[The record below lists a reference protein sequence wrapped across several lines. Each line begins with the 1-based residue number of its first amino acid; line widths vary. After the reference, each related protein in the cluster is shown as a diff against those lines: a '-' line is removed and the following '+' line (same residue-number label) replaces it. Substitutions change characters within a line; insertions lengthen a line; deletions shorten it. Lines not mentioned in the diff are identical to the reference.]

1 MAQPTDNK
9 VSLGCGT
16 LILIALI
23 VLLFGNSGGNSDLK
37 REIRSL
43 KNEIGSIGRKTS
55 EVQSEVKNLQVQLQA
70 QNETLRRMQDMLAK
84 SSAPPQPPPSAPPAE
99 PKVESE

>member
-1 MAQPTDNK
+1 MVQPTDNK

-23 VLLFGNSGGNSDLK
+23 VLLFGNSGGDSNLK

-43 KNEIGSIGRKTS
+43 KNEVRSLDQKAS
-55 EVQSEVKNLQVQLQA
+55 ELQSEVKKLQVQLQA
-70 QNETLRRMQDMLAK
+70 QNETLRRMHDLLAK
-84 SSAPPQPPPSAPPAE
+84 SSTSPQPPQNAPAD